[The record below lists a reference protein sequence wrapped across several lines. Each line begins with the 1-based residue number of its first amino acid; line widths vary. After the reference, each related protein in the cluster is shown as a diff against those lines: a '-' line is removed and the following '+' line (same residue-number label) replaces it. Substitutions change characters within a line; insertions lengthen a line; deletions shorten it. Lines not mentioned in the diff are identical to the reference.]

1 MKGISLLMASL
12 FSSLGLITLQVP
24 SDWVKWNPLA
34 INEVNKSIRE
44 GTVSYQEQDYK
55 SSARAF
61 RYLLGNEELVSQDAV
76 ALDLAH
82 SYFNLSDTAAV
93 IYYNQAHKTKEP
105 HVKSLANL
113 QLGVMKASHQ
123 PQNLKGEQAAKVQKQ
138 FLAEAL
144 NHFKE
149 ALRAN
154 PQNKE
159 ARHNYEL
166 LKRLIEQQKQQ
177 EQQNQ
182 QNQQNQDQDQQQ
194 EQQQQ
199 QQSDQQEQA
208 KEEPE
213 DKEAE
218 QNQKGDAQDGQEMK
232 SAEDQLKELNIS
244 PEKAQM
250 ILDAMKNSEVQY
262 LQQNQ
267 RKVTK
272 PRDPSKPDW

>member
-1 MKGISLLMASL
+1 MKGISIFLVASL
-12 FSSLGLITLQVP
+12 FPSLGLITLQVP
-24 SDWVKWNPLA
+24 SNWVQWNPLA

-44 GTVSYQEQDYK
+44 GTVSYQQQDYK

-61 RYLLGNEELVSQDAV
+61 RYLLGSTELVNQDAV
-76 ALDLAH
+76 ALNLAH
-82 SYFNLSDTAAV
+82 SYFNLSDTAAA
-93 IYYNQAHKTKEP
+93 IYYSQAHKSKAP
-105 HVKSLANL
+105 QIRSLANL
-113 QLGVMKASHQ
+113 QLGVIKANHQ
-123 PQNLKGEQAAKVQKQ
+123 PQSLKGEQAAKLQKQ
-138 FLAEAL
+138 LLAEAL

-166 LKRLIEQQKQQ
+166 LKRLIEQQRQQ

-182 QNQQNQDQDQQQ
+182 QNQQNQDQEQQQ

-199 QQSDQQEQA
+199 QSNQQEQA
-208 KEEPE
+208 KEEPQ
-213 DKEAE
+213 DKDAE

-267 RKVTK
+267 RRVSK
-272 PRDPSKPDW
+272 PKDPSKPDW